1 MFCAFKD
8 EVQFEDGVLL
18 VETLY
23 GLFLKAFQISAL
35 KSHFLIKRFVSY
47 QTKHP

>member
-1 MFCAFKD
+1 MKFSLKN
-8 EVQFEDGVLL
+8 GVLL

-35 KSHFLIKRFVSY
+35 KSHFLIKRFVIL
-47 QTKHP
+47 PN